1 MKNFS
6 TKNSIHEEIVWSK
19 GRTKAELEKQT
30 TWSSSKDWS
39 GLSGL
44 KILCFGH
51 STDVGLTAITSQG
64 VSHNKYLQI
73 PVDKIDEVCNTLM
86 QAKKLMESNNE
97 KI

>member
-1 MKNFS
+1 MS
-6 TKNSIHEEIVWSK
+6 DPLLEEIVWSK
-19 GRTKAELEKQT
+19 GRTKAEMAKQT

-44 KILCFGH
+44 KILCFDH
-51 STDVGLTAITSQG
+51 SVNVGITAITSQG

-73 PVDKIDEVCNTLM
+73 PVDKIEEVCNSLM
-86 QAKKLMESNNE
+86 QAKKLMESKNE

>member
-1 MKNFS
+1 M
-6 TKNSIHEEIVWSK
+6 NSIHIHEEIVWSK
-19 GRTKAELEKQT
+19 GRTKKEMAKQT
-30 TWSSSKDWS
+30 TWSSSRDWS

-51 STDVGLTAITSQG
+51 SADVGITAITSQG

-73 PVDKIDEVCNTLM
+73 PVDKIDEVSKTLM

-97 KI
+97 EV

>member
-6 TKNSIHEEIVWSK
+6 TKNSVHEEIVWSK
-19 GRTKAELEKQT
+19 GKTKTELAKQT
-30 TWSSSKDWS
+30 SWSSSKDWS

-51 STDVGLTAITSQG
+51 STDVAITAITSQG

-73 PVDKIDEVCNTLM
+73 PVDKIEEVCNSLM
-86 QAKKLMESNNE
+86 QAKKLMESN
-97 KI
+97 K

>member
-1 MKNFS
+1 M
-6 TKNSIHEEIVWSK
+6 NSVHKEVVWSK
-19 GRTKAELEKQT
+19 GRTQEELTKQT

-44 KILCFGH
+44 KILCFEH
-51 STDVGLTAITSQG
+51 NAHVAITAITSQG

-73 PVDKIDEVCNTLM
+73 PVDKIDEVCKTLM

-97 KI
+97 NI